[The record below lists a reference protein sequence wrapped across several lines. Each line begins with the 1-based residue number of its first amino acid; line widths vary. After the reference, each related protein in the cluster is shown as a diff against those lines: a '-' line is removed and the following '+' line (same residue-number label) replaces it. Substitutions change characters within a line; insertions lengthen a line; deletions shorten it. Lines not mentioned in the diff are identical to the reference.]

1 MYLLVIA
8 GAAFAFFVWLG
19 RRDGKPLLP
28 HRGWRTA
35 AGGFALLGL
44 AGGGLLAVT
53 GRVLPGALVAAA
65 AAVVAFGARRNP
77 VRKPVPEPSSVI
89 EARAILGV
97 TEGATREEIL
107 AAYNRLIRRA
117 HPDVGGTSG
126 LAAQLNAARDTL
138 LGER

>member
-1 MYLLVIA
+1 MYLLLIV

-19 RRDGKPLLP
+19 RRNGKPLLP

-53 GRVLPGALVAAA
+53 GRVIPGALVAAA
-65 AAVVAFGARRNP
+65 AAVVAFGARQNP
-77 VRKPVPEPSSVI
+77 VRKPVPEPSSLI

-97 TEGATREEIL
+97 EPGASREEIL
-107 AAYNRLIRRA
+107 TAYNRLIRRA

-126 LAAQLNAARDTL
+126 LAAQLNAARDAL
-138 LGER
+138 LG

>member
-1 MYLLVIA
+1 MYLLLIV

-35 AGGFALLGL
+35 AGGFATLGL
-44 AGGGLLAVT
+44 AGGGVLAIT
-53 GRVLPGALVAAA
+53 GRPIPGAILAA
-65 AAVVAFGARRNP
+65 AAVFMAFGARYNP
-77 VRKPVPEPSSVI
+77 RRKSPPEPSSVI

-138 LGER
+138 IAGL